1 MHEANKQKALLPKT
15 DRVKSYVSQN
25 LVNCRNNLY
34 NESTADQ
41 SNGVRG
47 LQLTDL

>member
-1 MHEANKQKALLPKT
+1 MHEANKQEALLPKI

-25 LVNCRNNLY
+25 LVNCRNNMY
-34 NESTADQ
+34 NKSTADR
-41 SNGVRG
+41 SSGVRG